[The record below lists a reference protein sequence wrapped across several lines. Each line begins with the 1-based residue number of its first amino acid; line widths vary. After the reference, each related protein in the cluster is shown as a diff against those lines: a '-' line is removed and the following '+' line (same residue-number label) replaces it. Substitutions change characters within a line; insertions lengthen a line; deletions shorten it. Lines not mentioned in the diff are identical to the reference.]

1 MSEFELST
9 VQFSRLTK
17 RGVMLGLSL
26 PQLVTLGIGLVTAV
40 GGLYV
45 TGGAGL
51 VWTAPVW
58 GFAAVTATVP
68 VGGRKIVEWAPIVL
82 RWWQKQASGQAEYR
96 RALMRL
102 RPEGTLAL
110 PGDAA
115 ALREWVDD
123 ETGAAMIHDPHQHLL
138 TAILGVS
145 HPAFVLL
152 DPGDQQRRVDGWGVA
167 SPGVVGFPAGLAVS

>member
-68 VGGRKIVEWAPIVL
+68 VGGRKIVEWAPM
-82 RWWQKQASGQAEYR
+82 G
-96 RALMRL
+96 
-102 RPEGTLAL
+102 
-110 PGDAA
+110 
-115 ALREWVDD
+115 
-123 ETGAAMIHDPHQHLL
+123 LL
-138 TAILGVS
+138 NE
-145 HPAFVLL
+145 
-152 DPGDQQRRVDGWGVA
+152 
-167 SPGVVGFPAGLAVS
+167 